1 MENIVLH
8 FNYLQEEKIK
18 VMAHPP
24 YSPDLAPSDFWL
36 FNYLKRGLDT
46 CPDATNDSSRY
57 NGDYFNDRYRRD
69 RYDLDNEPYE
79 QHCRGIVFRN
89 KDITTKLKQN
99 IQIEG
104 YINNAFSLSKT
115 FPSPLFDRYED
126 EDNYYEP
133 SDYGHFENN
142 YRNFLF

>member
-1 MENIVLH
+1 MDEENI
-8 FNYLQEEKIK
+8 
-18 VMAHPP
+18 
-24 YSPDLAPSDFWL
+24 DLFKKLL
-36 FNYLKRGLDT
+36 FDNPLRID
-46 CPDATNDSSRY
+46 DSSRY

-79 QHCRGIVFRN
+79 QHCR
-89 KDITTKLKQN
+89 
-99 IQIEG
+99 G